1 MRYNRWEK
9 NFKRSLGFL
18 KRNERDEA
26 VRYYREMYEDKLDS
40 GMLTEDIL
48 YEFGTPELCAARLYE
63 ERLDN
68 SFPEAKKKEK
78 REAIPRFD
86 KGRRGFLYYLGMFFA
101 TVLFIIP
108 LGAILLSLIVSFG
121 AAVISG
127 FAVSV
132 SGVAVILCGWLPIFA
147 SGIEN
152 ALFNI
157 ASGFACIGIG
167 LLLAIAFWYPT
178 RYVSVFSFKLMK
190 LIYS

>member
-9 NFKRSLGFL
+9 SFKRSLGFL

-78 REAIPRFD
+78 REAIRNCFP
-86 KGRRGFLYYLGMFFA
+86 
-101 TVLFIIP
+101 II
-108 LGAILLSLIVSFG
+108 L
-121 AAVISG
+121 
-127 FAVSV
+127 
-132 SGVAVILCGWLPIFA
+132 
-147 SGIEN
+147 
-152 ALFNI
+152 
-157 ASGFACIGIG
+157 
-167 LLLAIAFWYPT
+167 
-178 RYVSVFSFKLMK
+178 
-190 LIYS
+190 